1 MIISEI
7 QKLRR
12 EYIDN
17 ICHKILS
24 IKGGTV
30 NIADTSSKASSRIAL
45 ELAKYMGGAKCKN
58 PPSGQEAGK
67 LFAEITKEFLQ
78 KSFNI
83 LQHLRPGDWKFEVER
98 NISEF
103 EQYRHLSV
111 LEKLT
116 KENHDLAIS
125 LGTDY
130 LVKPDIVVYRFPLT
144 EKQINNTWKT
154 EEEIMAESKK
164 PREVAAYTPLR
175 KINHGDN
182 PVPILHASISC
193 KWTMRS
199 DRSQNTRTEALNLM
213 RNRKGK
219 TPHITAVTAEPLP
232 TRIASLALGTGDL
245 DCVYHMA
252 LSELL
257 RAVEQA
263 ENEDQLDMLTM
274 LIEGRR
280 LRDISDLPFDLAI

>member
-1 MIISEI
+1 MIILEI

-17 ICHKILS
+17 ICQKILS
-24 IKGGTV
+24 IKGETV
-30 NIADTSSKASSRIAL
+30 NIADISSKASSKIAI
-45 ELAKYMGGAKCKN
+45 ELAKNMGGAKCKN

-78 KSFNI
+78 KSFRI
-83 LQHLRPGDWKFEVER
+83 LEHLRPGDWKFEVER

-103 EQYRHLSV
+103 EQYRHLLL
-111 LEKLT
+111 LEKLA
-116 KENHDLAIS
+116 ERNRDLAIS

-130 LVKPDIVVYRFPLT
+130 LVKPDIVVFRFPLS
-144 EKQINNTWKT
+144 EKQINNTNK
-154 EEEIMAESKK
+154 EIMDESEILKS
-164 PREVAAYTPLR
+164 VATYTPLR

-182 PVPILHASISC
+182 PVPLLHASISC

-213 RNRKGK
+213 RNRKGR

-252 LSELL
+252 LYELIE
-257 RAVEQA
+257 AVKRA
-263 ENEDQLDMLTM
+263 ENEDQLDMLMM